1 MSMERIKRDAQ
12 QADQMIAEMGRK
24 PTDGAEPETAT
35 ERQEAESE
43 ASNEG
48 LEQTPVTDP
57 GVHQNDPGEEE
68 AGGTDHN
75 DADRV
80 KAEAEKW
87 EQRYRSLD
95 GMIQARDKQIQ
106 QLHDLLAGMQE
117 QQSQAPR
124 GGNEGQPEA
133 PSSEPLV
140 TKADEDN
147 FGSDLVDMS
156 RRAAREELGKFSQDL
171 QRQFDALRNELKGI
185 SKTAEVSAQDSFE
198 GKLDKVAPNW
208 RTIDSD
214 ARFIAWLD
222 ESTARKQVFGTAVQ
236 HRDARAVGDFFNEF
250 ERIHEAEQTR
260 REEPAQKRRQELEKQ
275 VAPGKSK
282 KAAAPESR
290 SDEKKT
296 WTRSEIVSAFANKK
310 QYPADEFAK
319 LEREIA
325 SAQREGRVDFSR

>member
-12 QADQMIAEMGRK
+12 QADQMIAEMGK
-24 PTDGAEPETAT
+24 KQTEGDEPVTAT
-35 ERQEAESE
+35 EHQEAAPE
-43 ASNEG
+43 ASDEG

-57 GVHQNDPGEEE
+57 GVHQNDPGEE
-68 AGGTDHN
+68 AGGTDHTE
-75 DADRV
+75 ADRV

-106 QLHDLLAGMQE
+106 QLHDLMAAMQE
-117 QQSQAPR
+117 SQASQ

-140 TKADEDN
+140 TKADEEN
-147 FGSDLVDMS
+147 FGVDLVDMS
-156 RRAAREELGKFSQDL
+156 RRAAREELGKFSQEL
-171 QRQFDALRNELKGI
+171 QRQFDALRDELKGI

-198 GKLDKVAPNW
+198 SKLDKAAPNW
-208 RTIDSD
+208 RTLDSD

-250 ERIHEAEQTR
+250 ERIHEVEQTR

-282 KAAAPESR
+282 KSAAPESR
-290 SDEKKT
+290 TDEKKT
-296 WTRSEIVSAFANKK
+296 WTRSEIVSTFQNKK
-310 QYPADEFAK
+310 QFTAEEFAK
-319 LEREIA
+319 REREIA
-325 SAQREGRVDFSR
+325 NAQREGRVDFSR